1 MHDGQDAARR
11 AVEATARQGYGKLVA
26 YLAARTRDLAAA
38 EDALADAFATA
49 LAAWPDAGVPASP
62 EAWLLTVAR
71 RKVIDAARRRRTRG
85 DSVETLQL
93 LAEESDAGEGRDIPD
108 HRLGL
113 MFACAHPAIEPAV
126 RAPLMLQAVLGFD
139 AAAIA
144 AAFLTAPAAMSQRLV
159 RAKKKIRDAGIPFRV
174 PVRDELADRL
184 ETVLDAI
191 YAVYSE
197 AWAEPADAGQPRA
210 LAGEAIW
217 LGRLLV
223 SLLPDEPEA
232 LGLLAL
238 MLHAEARRDAR
249 RDAAGA
255 YVALADQD
263 FSRWNAAMID
273 EAESLLH
280 RAGDM
285 RRIGRY
291 QLEAAVQSA
300 HATRR
305 HTGRTDWPAILELY
319 DALLALTASPVI
331 ALNRAVALAEVQ
343 GPAAALAALDAI
355 APDGRLTSYQ
365 PWWAARAALLART
378 GARAAA
384 VSAYETAIALE
395 EDEAVRRFLD
405 RARRALFPSP
415 RAGEGQDGG

>member
-1 MHDGQDAARR
+1 MHADPNEARR

-26 YLAARTRDLAAA
+26 WLAARTRDLAAA
-38 EDALADAFATA
+38 EDALADAFAAA
-49 LAAWPDAGVPASP
+49 LAAWPGEGVPASP

-71 RKVIDAARRRRTRG
+71 RKAIDAARRQRTRADAAG
-85 DSVETLQL
+85 VLQL
-93 LAEESDAGEGRDIPD
+93 LAGEAQDAGEGRELPD

-113 MFACAHPAIEPAV
+113 MFACAHPAIEPAA

-139 AAAIA
+139 AAAVA
-144 AAFLTAPAAMSQRLV
+144 AAFLTAPAAMAQCLV
-159 RAKKKIRDAGIPFRV
+159 RAKRKIHAAGIPFRV
-174 PVRDELADRL
+174 PARDELAGRL

-191 YAVYSE
+191 YAVYTE
-197 AWAEPADAGQPRA
+197 GWAETADAGQPRA
-210 LAGEAIW
+210 LAGEALW
-217 LGRLLV
+217 LGRLLA

-255 YVALADQD
+255 YVPLADQD
-263 FSRWNAAMID
+263 PGDWNAALID

-280 RAGDM
+280 HAGAM

-300 HATRR
+300 HATRL
-305 HTGRTDWPAILELY
+305 HTGRTDWQAILEFY
-319 DALLALTASPVI
+319 DALLSLTRSPVV
-331 ALNRAVALAEVQ
+331 ALNRAVALAEVR

-355 APDGRLTSYQ
+355 APDARLTAYQ

-384 VSAYETAIALE
+384 VSAYATAIALE
-395 EDEAVRRFLD
+395 EDEAVRRFLQTAQ
-405 RARRALFPSP
+405 RSLPP
-415 RAGEGQDGG
+415 